1 LRNATVAFA
10 HEARFRRHLRRMSP
24 KLERLGTGDAN
35 QRVLAILAVETFYRP
50 ALRRAIEYAGWFIL
64 SLLGSGA
71 AARITVGIAQVRISH
86 WRDLHLLDSERFSL
100 RGLARVLDPEANYE
114 VCQRYLSERG
124 MLAEPNTSA
133 LTVAYTGGPRSDY
146 AQMLDRALIAFAY

>member
-1 LRNATVAFA
+1 
-10 HEARFRRHLRRMSP
+10 MSP
-24 KLERLGTGDAN
+24 KLERLKTGDAN

-50 ALRRAIEYAGWFIL
+50 APRRAIEYAGWFVL

-86 WRDLHLLDSERFSL
+86 WRDLRLLDSERFSL

-114 VCQRYLSERG
+114 VCQRYLAERG
-124 MLAEPNTSA
+124 MLAEPDSSA
-133 LTVAYTGGPRSDY
+133 LTAAYTGGARSDY
-146 AQMLDRALIAFAY
+146 ASMLDRALIAFAY